1 MAVYDFPPTNGGWKK
16 FEGNPILGD
25 EKTGTCFDIFM
36 LPDNDGL
43 RMYFSWRPKKSL
55 AVAVSQDGVNFGPV
69 RIILEPRQESAWEDD
84 LNRNCILKANGMYHM
99 WYTGQARGHSY
110 IGYATSHDGYHFQR
124 QNGGMPVLVS
134 ESYWENRSVMNP
146 HVLWDPAAEEFR
158 MWYSGGETYEPNA
171 IGYATSKDGI
181 NWVKHLANPIFI
193 HEPKNVYE
201 QERIGACQV
210 MPVDD
215 GYVMFYI
222 GYEDIDTAR
231 ICVAK
236 SPDGITRW
244 KRSAYNPIITPEEGK
259 WDANACYKPFVV
271 YDRGAE
277 KWWLYYNGRRE
288 HAEYIGL
295 ATLEGTDLG
304 FGG

>member
-1 MAVYDFPPTNGGWKK
+1 MALYDFPPTGGGWKK
-16 FEGNPILGD
+16 YERNPILGN
-25 EKTGTCFDIFM
+25 EKIGTCFDIFM

-55 AVAVSQDGVNFGPV
+55 AVTTSQDGVNWGPL
-69 RIILEPRQESAWEDD
+69 RIILEPKQETAWEDD
-84 LNRNCILKANGMYHM
+84 LNRNCICKVGNTYHM

-110 IGYATSHDGYHFQR
+110 IGYATSPDGYNFDR
-124 QNGGMPVLVS
+124 QNGGMPVLIS

-146 HVLWDPAAEEFR
+146 HVLWDDKTNQFR

-171 IGYATSKDGI
+171 IGYATSADGI
-181 NWVKHLANPIFI
+181 NWTKHPANPIFV
-193 HEPKNVYE
+193 HEAKNLYE

-210 MPVDD
+210 MSVDD
-215 GYVMFYI
+215 GYLMFYI

-236 SPDGITRW
+236 SPDGVTRW
-244 KRSAYNPIITPEEGK
+244 KRSSHNPIVAPEEGK
-259 WDANACYKPFVV
+259 WDAHACYKPFVV
-271 YDRGAE
+271 YDRGTE
-277 KWWLYYNGRRE
+277 SWSLYYNGRNK

-295 ATLEGTDLG
+295 VTLEGTDLG
-304 FGG
+304 F